1 MVCIRFFGIFFIK
14 ISAKIKIYK
23 INSSFLSKFCK
34 ILECLKRIC
43 KEVFK
48 FLLVLSIF
56 KARRALVLHFV
67 IKNQVIF
74 KFQGILSTIFSDFF
88 QNIQELVGK
97 MNKVKKRNE
106 RWEIWTLDPLHRRP
120 LPYPLH
126 YQHIHM
132 WIAVK
137 T

>member
-1 MVCIRFFGIFFIK
+1 MVCIRFFGIFLIK

-34 ILECLKRIC
+34 ILEFLKKIC
-43 KEVFK
+43 KEVFNS
-48 FLLVLSIF
+48 FLVLSIF

-74 KFQGILSTIFSDFF
+74 KFQGILSTFFSDFF

-97 MNKVKKRNE
+97 MNKVKKGIADKSFELMILRTGVHCL
-106 RWEIWTLDPLHRRP
+106 I
-120 LPYPLH
+120 PY
-126 YQHIHM
+126 
-132 WIAVK
+132 
-137 T
+137 TTNSFT

>member
-23 INSSFLSKFCK
+23 INSSFLSKFRK
-34 ILECLKRIC
+34 ILEFLKRIC
-43 KEVFK
+43 REVFK
-48 FLLVLSIF
+48 FLLVSSIF
-56 KARRALVLHFV
+56 KTRKALVLHFV

-97 MNKVKKRNE
+97 MNKVKKGIADKSFKLMILR
-106 RWEIWTLDPLHRRP
+106 TGVHCLT
-120 LPYPLH
+120 PY
-126 YQHIHM
+126 
-132 WIAVK
+132 
-137 T
+137 TTNSFT

>member
-23 INSSFLSKFCK
+23 INSSFLSKFAK
-34 ILECLKRIC
+34 ILEFLKRIC
-43 KEVFK
+43 KKVFNV
-48 FLLVLSIF
+48 FLVSSIF
-56 KARRALVLHFV
+56 KTRKFLVLHFV

-97 MNKVKKRNE
+97 MNKVKKRNGG
-106 RWEIWTLDPLHRRP
+106 WEVWTCNLLDRSP

-126 YQHIHM
+126 YQLIHM
-132 WIAVK
+132 W
-137 T
+137 